1 VRSPLIQM
9 VYTEAPD
16 GRLPSAYEFTPLVR
30 ADVPDMLALVEATKP
45 GPFERSTIDLGGYRG
60 WRVDAKLVC
69 MAGERMHPGNWTE
82 ISAICTAPE
91 HQGRGLAGS
100 IVGSLVNDIR
110 AGGRRPFLNV
120 TVENVRARRLYEKL
134 GFKERMQMTLRV
146 LQPSDAVTSR

>member
-1 VRSPLIQM
+1 
-9 VYTEAPD
+9 
-16 GRLPSAYEFTPLVR
+16 
-30 ADVPDMLALVEATKP
+30 MLALVEATKP

-100 IVGSLVNDIR
+100 IVSSLVNDIR
-110 AGGRRPFLNV
+110 TGAARPHGRHSRLGLRSHPQVLVTRAPGAVERHRPRSSAPDAGAHR
-120 TVENVRARRLYEKL
+120 
-134 GFKERMQMTLRV
+134 
-146 LQPSDAVTSR
+146 